1 MPATKLSEVK
11 NIAEAVERALV
22 AQHQA
27 LGGAPSLPHST
38 DDNADLFIVPNFNLG
53 PASGHRYRRPD
64 GEWDYD
70 LYQDCV
76 IEWEL
81 SVPRLADARTPIE
94 TLAATYS
101 LFAQECT
108 RLRLAM
114 DPAQWAGLNTRL
126 PYHHLTKLIPGATT
140 QGFNADRGEDM
151 ATIRWSCWVGI
162 LPTAWP
168 TDAAAYTNP
177 TL

>member
-1 MPATKLSEVK
+1 MPATKLSEIK
-11 NIAEAVERALV
+11 NLAEAIERGLS

-27 LGGAPSLPHST
+27 LGGAPMLPRS
-38 DDNADLFIVPNFNLG
+38 DEDNDDLFIVPNLTVG
-53 PASGHRYRRPD
+53 PASGHRYKRPD

-70 LYQDCV
+70 LFQDCV

-81 SVPRLADARTPIE
+81 SVPRLSTFTRE
-94 TLAATYS
+94 TFAATYT
-101 LFAQECT
+101 LLAQEIT

-114 DPAQWAGLNTRL
+114 DPAQWAALNARL
-126 PYHHLTKLIPGATT
+126 PYHHLTKLVPAGST
-140 QGFNADRGEDM
+140 QGYNAERGEDM
-151 ATIRWSCWVGI
+151 ATLRFRCWAGI

-168 TDAAAYTNP
+168 TDLTAYTNP